1 MEDRDY
7 KVYHWYEAKKYTIIG
22 VILFLFS
29 AFTMSGATA
38 PGWVLAWIWYVI
50 HVSRKYCHWL
60 HDPYTQQRRKE
71 LEQYVEPIPYVTED
85 DWCIKKVMTTEDE
98 GAAITYYESHATALV
113 KSYLE
118 QNNVRYFSDY
128 EIQQI
133 EIILDYRQRN
143 GYCPYK
149 DEYDLDCFYM
159 EDDEKLYRPDDA
171 EWNDAITELIELS
184 RRRNYE
190 WEKRKREAGYAE
202 D

>member
-7 KVYHWYEAKKYTIIG
+7 KVYHWYEAKKYIIIG

-71 LEQYVEPIPYVTED
+71 LEQYAEPIPYVTED
-85 DWCIKKVMTTEDE
+85 DWCVKKVTATDDE
-98 GAAITYYESHATALV
+98 LLALSAEAWLTNFV
-113 KSYLE
+113 ASYKANGFNRPLIPS
-118 QNNVRYFSDY
+118 FIDY
-128 EIQQI
+128 L

-149 DEYDLDCFYM
+149 DDYAISDYFYM
-159 EDDEKLYRPDDA
+159 DDDDKLYRPDDA
-171 EWNDAITELIELS
+171 EWCDAVTELVELS
-184 RRRNYE
+184 RRENYE
-190 WEKRKREAGYAE
+190 REKRKREAGYTE